1 MYSLTTLRKRAYEAG
16 YRIDNGFQH
25 YNNGA
30 VCRDCNGSA
39 YTGYNVWNLSTGYQV
54 YESGCFDG
62 NRDHLAT
69 LEDVEE
75 FLKAEY
81 EKAGLTW

>member
-1 MYSLTTLRKRAYEAG
+1 MSSKKEDLHIQLQDSVRKLEYM
-16 YRIDNGFQH
+16 IND
-25 YNNGA
+25 
-30 VCRDCNGSA
+30 
-39 YTGYNVWNLSTGYQV
+39 QV

-81 EKAGLTW
+81 EEAGLTW

>member
-1 MYSLTTLRKRAYEAG
+1 MARFDS
-16 YRIDNGFQH
+16 YR
-25 YNNGA
+25 
-30 VCRDCNGSA
+30 
-39 YTGYNVWNLSTGYQV
+39 NLLKNQV

>member
-1 MYSLTTLRKRAYEAG
+1 MVLFAETVTEAHTQVIMYG
-16 YRIDNGFQH
+16 I
-25 YNNGA
+25 
-30 VCRDCNGSA
+30 
-39 YTGYNVWNLSTGYQV
+39 YQQDIKFMKV
-54 YESGCFDG
+54 GCFDG

>member
-1 MYSLTTLRKRAYEAG
+1 MGMGIQDIMFGILS
-16 YRIDNGFQH
+16 
-25 YNNGA
+25 NNQL
-30 VCRDCNGSA
+30 
-39 YTGYNVWNLSTGYQV
+39 VW
-54 YESGCFDG
+54 ESGCYNG
-62 NRDHLAT
+62 NYDHLCT